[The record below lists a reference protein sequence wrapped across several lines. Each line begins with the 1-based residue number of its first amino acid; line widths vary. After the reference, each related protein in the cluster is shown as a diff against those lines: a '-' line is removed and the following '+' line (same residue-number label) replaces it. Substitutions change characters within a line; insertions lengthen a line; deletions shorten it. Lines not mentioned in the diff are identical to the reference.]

1 MRGLL
6 ADADCVGQVMLLS
19 GLMEDDSRRELWES
33 LRLQVFTLAELGL
46 PLDAPDR
53 LIWERCCREELVLI
67 TANRNAEGPDALQR
81 VIAEA
86 AVPSGFPVITISDT
100 YRVAHERRYAQRAAD
115 KLLEY
120 LFDMDN
126 LRGAQRLYIP

>member
-33 LRLQVFTLAELGL
+33 LRLQVFILSDLGL

-53 LIWERCCREELVLI
+53 VIWERCCAEELVLV

-81 VIAEA
+81 VISES
-86 AVPSGFPVITISDT
+86 VDSGGYPVITISDT
-100 YRVAHERRYAQRAAD
+100 YRVAHERPYAQQAAD

-120 LFDMDN
+120 LFDIGN
-126 LRGAQRLYIP
+126 LRGSQRLYIP